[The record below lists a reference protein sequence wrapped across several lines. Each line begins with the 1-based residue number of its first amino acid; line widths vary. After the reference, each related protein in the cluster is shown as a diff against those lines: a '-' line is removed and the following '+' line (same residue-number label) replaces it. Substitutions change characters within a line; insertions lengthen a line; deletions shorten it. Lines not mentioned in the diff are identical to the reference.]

1 MPSSRDENSPPAEDD
16 NDKTDN
22 DVKVKL
28 SDEEHVEFKWHLVT
42 LPKKMR
48 EELLAQL
55 RFQHEMKDDSSNSQ
69 VKRNLMKDYEDED
82 KDDDADR
89 KNEEDRELDEDKA
102 AFMRVANARSLKGT
116 IPSGQLNSGF
126 KFTLVSRDTSDITH
140 ARVILRKKW
149 AR

>member
-22 DVKVKL
+22 DVNVKL

-89 KNEEDRELDEDKA
+89 KNEEDREIKKSLMNKYA
-102 AFMRVANARSLKGT
+102 RAGCNAKSNNFMMTTRK
-116 IPSGQLNSGF
+116 QLCDAS
-126 KFTLVSRDTSDITH
+126 
-140 ARVILRKKW
+140 
-149 AR
+149 